1 MRALVVEEFGP
12 IESHKFKD
20 LPTPEARNGE
30 VLIDVKAIG
39 LNFPDALM
47 LQGKYQKRP
56 DRPFVPGRDAAGI
69 VRKVGAGVTRFKA
82 GDRVICQVFTG
93 AFAEM
98 VSAPEKRCF
107 AMLEGVDFESAA
119 AMVTVFNTAYVAVHM
134 RAKALPGQTALVTGA
149 AGGVG
154 LAALQ
159 LLKAIGAKTIAVVS
173 SKEKA
178 KLVQENGAERVIL
191 TNVDDPKE
199 YLYSEVMRATGD
211 KGVDLAFETVGGEMF
226 ANTFRTMAF
235 DGKLIVIGFASGE
248 IPSVKTNYLLYRNLS
263 VIGAPLDIQFD
274 YEYDKMVQ
282 GVKLVQDLYLKG
294 QVKPNI
300 MKTLPLE
307 KLAEAFALITG
318 REVRGK
324 VVLKVA

>member
-12 IESHKFKD
+12 IAGHSFKD
-20 LPTPEARNGE
+20 IPVPEPRE
-30 VLIDVKAIG
+30 TELLVDIKAIG

-56 DRPFVPGRDAAGI
+56 DRPFVPGRDAAGV
-69 VRKVGAGVTRFKA
+69 VRKVGRGVTRFKP

-93 AFAEM
+93 AFAEA
-98 VSAPEKRCF
+98 VAAPEKRCF
-107 AMLEGVDFESAA
+107 KMVDGVDFESAA
-119 AMVTVFNTAYVAVHM
+119 AMITAYNTAYVAVHM
-134 RAKALPGQTALVTGA
+134 RAKATKGQTAIVTGA

-159 LLKAIGAKTIAVVS
+159 LLKAAGVRCFAIVS

-178 KLVQENGAERVIL
+178 DLVLENGAERAIL
-191 TNVDDPKE
+191 SSVENPKDHIH
-199 YLYSEVMRATGD
+199 SEVMALTGGE
-211 KGVDLAFETVGGEMF
+211 GVDLVFEAVGGEMF
-226 ANTFRTMAF
+226 ANTLRTLAF
-235 DGKLIVIGFASGE
+235 DGKLVIVGFASGE
-248 IPSVKTNYLLYRNLS
+248 VPSAKANYLLYKNLS

-274 YEYDKMVQ
+274 REYEKMVE

-294 QVKPNI
+294 KVKPHI
-300 MKTLPLE
+300 MKRLPLE
-307 KLAEAFALITG
+307 KLVDAFSLITG

-324 VVLKVA
+324 VVLTVG

>member
-12 IESHKFKD
+12 IASHRFRD
-20 LPTPEARNGE
+20 WPDPEPGANE

-69 VRKVGAGVTRFKA
+69 VRKVGAGVTRFKS
-82 GDRVICQVFTG
+82 GDRVVCQVFAG
-93 AFAEM
+93 AFAER
-98 VSAPEKRCF
+98 VAAPEKRCF
-107 AMLEGVDFESAA
+107 PLAEGIHFEAAA
-119 AMVTVFNTAYVAVHM
+119 AMMTVFNTAYVAVHL
-134 RAKALPGQTALVTGA
+134 RAKAQPGQSAAVTGA

-159 LLKAIGAKTIAVVS
+159 LLKAIGTKSIAVVS
-173 SKEKA
+173 SEDKA
-178 KLVQENGAERVIL
+178 RLSRESGADQVIL
-191 TNVDDPKE
+191 TNRENQKDQIHAE
-199 YLYSEVMRATGD
+199 IMAHTNNR
-211 KGVDLAFETVGGEMF
+211 GVDLVFETVGGEMF
-226 ANTFRTMAF
+226 ANTLRTLAF
-235 DGKLIVIGFASGE
+235 DGKMIVIGFASGD
-248 IPSVKTNYLLYRNLS
+248 IPSVRTNYLLYRNLS

-274 YEYDKMVQ
+274 HEYDKMVT
-282 GVKLVQDLYLKG
+282 GIRLVQDLYLQGK
-294 QVKPNI
+294 VKPNI
-300 MKTLPLE
+300 MQVLPFE
-307 KLAEAFALITG
+307 KLADAFSLITG

>member
-12 IESHKFKD
+12 IDSHKFQD
-20 LPTPEARNGE
+20 LRDPKPAEGE

-39 LNFPDALM
+39 LNFPDVLM

-56 DRPFVPGRDAAGI
+56 ALPFVPGRDASGI
-69 VRKVGAGVTRFKA
+69 VRSVGKGVTRFKA

-93 AFAEM
+93 AFSDT

-107 AMLEGVDFESAA
+107 KMLDGVDFESAA

-134 RAKALPGQTALVTGA
+134 RAKVAAGQTAAVTGA

-154 LAALQ
+154 LAAIQ
-159 LLKAIGAKTIAVVS
+159 LLKAAGVKAIAIVS
-173 SKEKA
+173 SQEKA
-178 KLVQENGAERVIL
+178 DLALANGADRVIL
-191 TNVDDPKE
+191 TNVADPKE
-199 YLYSEVMRATGD
+199 KIFTEIMAATND
-211 KGVDLAFETVGGEMF
+211 EGVDFVFETVGGDMF
-226 ANTFRTMAF
+226 ADTLRTLGF
-235 DGKLIVIGFASGE
+235 DGKMIVIGFAGGV
-248 IPSVKTNYLLYRNLS
+248 IPSAKTNYLLYKNLS

-274 YEYDKMVQ
+274 HEYDKIVR
-282 GVKLVQDLYLKG
+282 GVELVQDLYLKG

-300 MKTLPLE
+300 MKALPLE

-318 REVRGK
+318 REVKGK
-324 VVLKVA
+324 VILKVG